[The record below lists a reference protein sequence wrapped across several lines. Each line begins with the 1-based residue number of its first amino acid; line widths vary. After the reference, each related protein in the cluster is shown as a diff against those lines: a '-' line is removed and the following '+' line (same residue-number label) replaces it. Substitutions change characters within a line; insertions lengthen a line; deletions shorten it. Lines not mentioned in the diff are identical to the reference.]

1 MSWRWPRALGSG
13 RAAEGKLVSMDP
25 QIDEQFVEWL
35 VTPERLDEL
44 LAGGWRHFGPVFFRY
59 STMEWNGALVHVQ
72 PLRVVIEQACLSKS
86 QRRVLRRNADLKL
99 SVRPT
104 KIDDERRR
112 LFEAH
117 RRRFTEKAP
126 EALEEY
132 LGAQP
137 AVCPCEN
144 VEMGLFQGERLLA
157 ASFLDVGR
165 CAASSVYAIF
175 DPGEGRR
182 SLGTCTMLWEIQ
194 YARERGCRYYYL
206 GYAFH
211 ESSKLD
217 YKKRFKG
224 AEWYDWQG
232 HWRPLVRPERA

>member
-1 MSWRWPRALGSG
+1 M
-13 RAAEGKLVSMDP
+13 VP

-35 VTPERLDEL
+35 VAPERLDEL
-44 LAGGWRHFGPVFFRY
+44 LAEGWRHFGPVFFRY
-59 STMEWNGALVHVQ
+59 SSMEWNGALVRVQ
-72 PLRVVIEQACLSKS
+72 PLRVVIADTSPSKS

-104 KIDDERRR
+104 RIDDERRR

-132 LGAQP
+132 LGGQP
-137 AVCPCEN
+137 NVCPCEN
-144 VEMGLFQGERLLA
+144 VEVGLYQGERLLA

-165 CAASSVYAIF
+165 SAASSVYAIF
-175 DPGEGRR
+175 DPAEGRR

-194 YARERGCRYYYL
+194 HARGRGCRYYYP

-211 ESSKLD
+211 ERSKLD
-217 YKKRFKG
+217 YKKHFKG
-224 AEWYDWQG
+224 EEWYDWQG

>member
-1 MSWRWPRALGSG
+1 MI
-13 RAAEGKLVSMDP
+13 P

-35 VTPERLDEL
+35 VAPERLDEL
-44 LAGGWRHFGPVFFRY
+44 LAEGWRHFGPVFFRY
-59 STMEWNGALVHVQ
+59 SSMEWNGALVRVQ
-72 PLRVVIEQACLSKS
+72 PLRVVIADTSLSKS

-104 KIDDERRR
+104 RIDDERRR

-132 LGAQP
+132 LGAEP

-144 VEMGLFQGERLLA
+144 VEMALSQGERLLA

-175 DPGEGRR
+175 DPAEGRR

-194 YARERGCRYYYL
+194 YARERGCRYYYP

-217 YKKRFKG
+217 YKKHFKG
-224 AEWYDWQG
+224 VEWYDWHG
-232 HWRPLVRPERA
+232 HWRPLVGDGRAGEIQVG